1 MTSSRV
7 CPATLLQDEITGG
20 ERIDQREIADR
31 LKQPLKIE
39 YETPNEIAH
48 P

>member
-1 MTSSRV
+1 MAF
-7 CPATLLQDEITGG
+7 PE
-20 ERIDQREIADR
+20 ERIDLQEIADR

-39 YETPNEIAH
+39 YETPNEIAL

>member
-1 MTSSRV
+1 MAF
-7 CPATLLQDEITGG
+7 PE
-20 ERIDQREIADR
+20 ERIDLRKIADR
-31 LKQPLKIE
+31 LKQPLKIT